1 MAATNATQKKTYEG
15 ASEDEWCKGCLHP
28 DLVKSLL
35 ARRLKVQRGRVR
47 LDGGWMALV
56 PIGNKL
62 EWQLQRMLSKHG
74 GNELLPSSWD
84 GENLQVMFLGV
95 AAAARQ
101 TPF

>member
-1 MAATNATQKKTYEG
+1 MVFDRMGNIQGVVCDIWLIWLAV
-15 ASEDEWCKGCLHP
+15 
-28 DLVKSLL
+28 LVLRMRCFRACFST
-35 ARRLKVQRGRVR
+35 R
-47 LDGGWMALV
+47 DGGGAGGDAIPRVM
-56 PIGNKL
+56 
-62 EWQLQRMLSKHG
+62 QRMLSKHG

>member
-1 MAATNATQKKTYEG
+1 MAQRMPSSRSCEELIGQA
-15 ASEDEWCKGCLHP
+15 
-28 DLVKSLL
+28 
-35 ARRLKVQRGRVR
+35 KVQRGRVR